1 MPGRFSSPTLDPSKQ
16 EIRMKAQIRVLTCV
30 VLCSLSLACSSAGK
44 IVEAKSESPGIR
56 RAIKAL
62 VAATPARPE
71 WRLGAPVTHNNLTV
85 FPVLADETH
94 STQEFITLD
103 EGLRSGKVKVTE
115 IGADGRSQTIR
126 PNQRSSDNAEV
137 NRLMVTNTSGKTLV
151 LIAGEIVIGGK
162 QDRIVGHDCLVSS
175 SNKPVPIDVFCVEHG
190 RWQAGSAVG
199 QSRGAAQ
206 GGATE
211 TAGHFES
218 ASSIIALPLVRE
230 KAQATKD
237 QSQVWSEVAKAE
249 RANGI
254 SSSTGTLNKVY
265 NDKQVNAKLEAYD
278 KALGPRLVGRNIVGA
293 VVAIGGEIVSADVF
307 ANSALFQAYW
317 PKLLKSY
324 ALQAVSSGKSGSQ
337 RADRASA
344 EAFLSR
350 ADAASSSAGKDGV
363 YKLSE
368 RNAAADASFE
378 LESDATTRR
387 LIHFNRVNKK

>member
-1 MPGRFSSPTLDPSKQ
+1 
-16 EIRMKAQIRVLTCV
+16 MKAQIRVLTCV
-30 VLCSLSLACSSAGK
+30 VLCSLSLACTSAGR

-56 RAIKAL
+56 RAVKAL
-62 VAATPARPE
+62 VTSTPARPE
-71 WRLGAPVTHNNLTV
+71 WRLGAPITHDNLTV
-85 FPVLADETH
+85 FPVIADDTH
-94 STQEFITLD
+94 GTEEFITLD
-103 EGLRSGKVKVTE
+103 EGLRSGKVTVTE

-126 PNQRSSDNAEV
+126 SNQRAGDHAEV
-137 NRLMVTNTSGKTLV
+137 NRLMVTNNSGKTLV

-175 SNKPVPIDVFCVEHG
+175 ANKPVPLDVFCVEHG
-190 RWQAGSAVG
+190 RWHAGAAVG
-199 QSRGAAQ
+199 QSQGV

-211 TAGHFES
+211 TAGRFEPARS
-218 ASSIIALPLVRE
+218 VMASPQVRE
-230 KAQATKD
+230 KAQAKKD
-237 QSQVWSEVAKAE
+237 QSQVWAEVTKAE
-249 RANGI
+249 RANGV

-265 NDKQVNAKLEAYD
+265 NDKQVNAKLEAFN
-278 KALGPRLVGRNIVGA
+278 KALGPKLIGKNIVGA

-307 ANSALFQAYW
+307 ANYALFQAYW

-324 ALQAVSSGKSGSQ
+324 ALQAVSSGKSVSQ
-337 RADRASA
+337 PVDRASA

-378 LESDATTRR
+378 LESDSTTRR

>member
-1 MPGRFSSPTLDPSKQ
+1 
-16 EIRMKAQIRVLTCV
+16 MKAQVGVLTCL
-30 VLCSLSLACSSAGK
+30 VLCSLSLACASAGK

-56 RAIKAL
+56 RAAKAL
-62 VAATPARPE
+62 VTSPARPD

-85 FPVLADETH
+85 FPVLADETR
-94 STQEFITLD
+94 STEEFITLD
-103 EGLRSGKVKVTE
+103 EGLRSGKIRITE
-115 IGADGRSQTIR
+115 IGADGRSHTIR

-137 NRLMVTNTSGKTLV
+137 NRLMVSNNSGKTLV

-190 RWQAGSAVG
+190 RWQTGTAMG
-199 QSRGAAQ
+199 QSQRI
-206 GGATE
+206 GGATA
-211 TAGHFES
+211 TDNGFAAAKS
-218 ASSIIALPLVRE
+218 VMASPQLRE
-230 KAQATKD
+230 KAQAMKD

-249 RANGI
+249 RANGV
-254 SSSTGTLNKVY
+254 SSSTGTLNRVY
-265 NDKQVNAKLEAYD
+265 ADKQVNSKLDAFD
-278 KALGPRLVGRNIVGA
+278 KSVGPKLIGKNIVGA
-293 VVAIGGEIVSADVF
+293 VVAIDGEIVSADVF
-307 ANSALFQAYW
+307 ANPGLFQAYW

-324 ALQAVSSGKSGSQ
+324 ALQAVSSARSVSQ

-350 ADAASSSAGKDGV
+350 ADAPSSFAGKDGV
-363 YKLSE
+363 YRLSE

-378 LESDATTRR
+378 LESETINPR

>member
-1 MPGRFSSPTLDPSKQ
+1 
-16 EIRMKAQIRVLTCV
+16 MKAQIRVLTCL

-44 IVEAKSESPGIR
+44 IVEAKSESPGVR
-56 RAIKAL
+56 RVAKAL
-62 VAATPARPE
+62 VASPAARPE
-71 WRLGAPVTHNNLTV
+71 WRLGAPVTHNNLMV

-94 STQEFITLD
+94 NTEEFITLD
-103 EGLRSGKVKVTE
+103 EGLRSGKVTVTE
-115 IGADGRSQTIR
+115 IGANGRSQAIR
-126 PNQRSSDNAEV
+126 SNQRSDDHAEV
-137 NRLMVTNTSGKTLV
+137 NRLMVTNNSGKTLV

-175 SNKPVPIDVFCVEHG
+175 SNKPVPLDVFCVEHG
-190 RWQAGSAVG
+190 RWQAAAAVG
-199 QSRGAAQ
+199 QGQ
-206 GGATE
+206 GTVE
-211 TAGHFES
+211 TVDHF
-218 ASSIIALPLVRE
+218 ASSVIASPQVRE
-230 KAQATKD
+230 KAQAYKD

-249 RANGI
+249 RANGV

-265 NDKQVNAKLEAYD
+265 NDKQVNAKLEAFD
-278 KALGPRLVGRNIVGA
+278 KALGTKLIGKNIVGA
-293 VVAIGGEIVSADVF
+293 VVAIGDEIVSADVF

-324 ALQAVSSGKSGSQ
+324 ALQAVSSGKSVSQ
-337 RADRASA
+337 PVDRASA
-344 EAFLSR
+344 EAFLAR

-363 YKLSE
+363 YRLSE

>member
-1 MPGRFSSPTLDPSKQ
+1 
-16 EIRMKAQIRVLTCV
+16 MKAQIRVLTCL
-30 VLCSLSLACSSAGK
+30 VLCSLSLACSSAGR
-44 IVEAKSESPGIR
+44 IVEAKSGSPRVR
-56 RAIKAL
+56 RVNAHVTSTA
-62 VAATPARPE
+62 ARPE

-94 STQEFITLD
+94 STEEFITLD

-115 IGADGRSQTIR
+115 IGADGRSQTIS
-126 PNQRSSDNAEV
+126 QRSGDHAEV
-137 NRLMVTNTSGKTLV
+137 NRLMVTNNSGKTLV

-175 SNKPVPIDVFCVEHG
+175 SNRPVPLDVFCVEHG
-190 RWQAGSAVG
+190 RWQAGAAVG
-199 QSRGAAQ
+199 QSQRT
-206 GGATE
+206 GATE
-211 TAGHFES
+211 PAAGFAPARS
-218 ASSIIALPLVRE
+218 VMASPQVRE
-230 KAQATKD
+230 KAQAKKD
-237 QSQVWSEVAKAE
+237 QSQVWSEVSKAE
-249 RANGI
+249 QANGV

-278 KALGPRLVGRNIVGA
+278 KALGPSLIGKNIIGA

-324 ALQAVSSGKSGSQ
+324 ALQAVSSGRTASQ
-337 RADRASA
+337 PVDRASA

-363 YKLSE
+363 YRLSE

-378 LESDATTRR
+378 LESDATTPR

>member
-1 MPGRFSSPTLDPSKQ
+1 
-16 EIRMKAQIRVLTCV
+16 MKAQIRVLTFV
-30 VLCSLSLACSSAGK
+30 VLCSLSLACSSVGK
-44 IVEAKSESPGIR
+44 IVEAKSGSPSIR
-56 RAIKAL
+56 REVKAL
-62 VAATPARPE
+62 VTSPARPE

-94 STQEFITLD
+94 STEEFITLD
-103 EGLRSGKVKVTE
+103 AGLRSGKVKVTE
-115 IGADGRSQTIR
+115 IGADGRSHAIR
-126 PNQRSSDNAEV
+126 TNQRSSDNAEV
-137 NRLMVTNTSGKTLV
+137 NRLMVTNNSGKTLV

-175 SNKPVPIDVFCVEHG
+175 SNKPVPLDVFCVEHG
-190 RWQAGSAVG
+190 RWQAGGSVG
-199 QSRGAAQ
+199 QSQAG

-211 TAGHFES
+211 TSVGFAPAKS
-218 ASSIIALPLVRE
+218 VMASPQVRE
-230 KAQATKD
+230 KAQAKKD

-249 RANGI
+249 RANGV
-254 SSSTGTLNKVY
+254 SSSTGTLNRVY
-265 NDKQVNAKLEAYD
+265 ADKQVNTKLEAFD
-278 KALGPRLVGRNIVGA
+278 KALGPKLIGKTIVGA
-293 VVAIGGEIVSADVF
+293 VVAISGEIVSADVF

-324 ALQAVSSGKSGSQ
+324 ALQAVSSGKSVSKPV
-337 RADRASA
+337 DRAGA

-350 ADAASSSAGKDGV
+350 ADAESSSAGKDGV

>member
-1 MPGRFSSPTLDPSKQ
+1 
-16 EIRMKAQIRVLTCV
+16 MKAQIRVLTCV
-30 VLCSLSLACSSAGK
+30 VLCSLSLACSPVGK
-44 IVEAKSESPGIR
+44 IVEARSESPGSR
-56 RAIKAL
+56 RGVKAL
-62 VAATPARPE
+62 ATSNSARPE

-85 FPVLADETH
+85 FPVIADETQ
-94 STQEFITLD
+94 SSAEYITLD
-103 EGLRSGKVKVTE
+103 DGLRSGRVTVTE

-126 PNQRSSDNAEV
+126 SNQRSGDHAEV
-137 NRLMVTNTSGKTLV
+137 NRLMVTNNSGKTLV

-175 SNKPVPIDVFCVEHG
+175 SNKPVPLDVFCVEHG
-190 RWQAGSAVG
+190 RWQAGASVG
-199 QSRGAAQ
+199 QSHGADRGVP
-206 GGATE
+206 TE
-211 TAGHFES
+211 TASGFEAAKS
-218 ASSIIALPLVRE
+218 VMASPQVRE
-230 KAQATKD
+230 KAQAKKD
-237 QSQVWSEVAKAE
+237 QSQVWAEVTKAE
-249 RANGI
+249 RANGV

-265 NDKQVNAKLEAYD
+265 KDKQVNAKLEAYD
-278 KALGPRLVGRNIVGA
+278 KALGTKLIGRNIVGA

-324 ALQAVSSGKSGSQ
+324 ALQAVSSDKSGSQ
-337 RADRASA
+337 RVDRASA

-350 ADAASSSAGKDGV
+350 ADAASSSAGKDGI

-368 RNAAADASFE
+368 RNAATDASFE

>member
-1 MPGRFSSPTLDPSKQ
+1 
-16 EIRMKAQIRVLTCV
+16 MKAQIRVLTCV
-30 VLCSLSLACSSAGK
+30 VLCSLSLACTSAGR

-56 RAIKAL
+56 RAMKAL
-62 VAATPARPE
+62 VTSTSARPE
-71 WRLGAPVTHNNLTV
+71 WRLGAPVTYNNLTV

-94 STQEFITLD
+94 STEEFITLD
-103 EGLRSGKVKVTE
+103 QGLRSGKVKVTE

-126 PNQRSSDNAEV
+126 SNQRSGDHAEV
-137 NRLMVTNTSGKTLV
+137 NRLLVTNNSGKTLV

-175 SNKPVPIDVFCVEHG
+175 SNKPVPLDVFCVEHG
-190 RWQAGSAVG
+190 RWQAGAAVG
-199 QSRGAAQ
+199 QSQGTGGVIETTGDFAA
-206 GGATE
+206 AR
-211 TAGHFES
+211 S
-218 ASSIIALPLVRE
+218 VMASPQVRE
-230 KAQATKD
+230 KAQAKKD

-249 RANGI
+249 RANGV

-265 NDKQVNAKLEAYD
+265 NNKQVNAKLEAFD
-278 KALGPRLVGRNIVGA
+278 KTVGPKLIGKNIVGA

-324 ALQAVSSGKSGSQ
+324 ALQAVSSGKGVSQ
-337 RADRASA
+337 RVDRAGA

-368 RNAAADASFE
+368 RNAAADVSFE